1 MLMLGFGIILVT
13 KIGAEEF
20 LRTMQ
25 LPGDL
30 PKLIFQVHVGEKYS
44 CNYLLKMMRMQE
56 LMANAVMCA

>member
-30 PKLIFQVHVGEKYS
+30 PKLIFQVHAEEKYS